1 MFKTEETEHLFM
13 DIKQELDSKI
23 SKYNLL
29 NHPFYQ
35 AWSAGELPVE
45 SLQCYAREYGVFIT
59 TLPKGWETLNDSET
73 VEEETEH
80 IEMWED
86 FADGLNTQIS
96 DAQTP
101 EVKVLLETADKLFS
115 DSSETALGAL
125 YAFEAQQPETAK
137 SKLAGLKEFYQLPQ
151 KVEPYFETHSHNEHE
166 AEKLLERI
174 DALSATS
181 QETVVK
187 ACEQMSSALWDA
199 LTGIHDAEC
208 A

>member
-1 MFKTEETEHLFM
+1 MDFK
-13 DIKQELDSKI
+13 QALDSKI
-23 SKYNLL
+23 SEYNLL
-29 NHPFYQ
+29 DHPFYQ

-45 SLQCYAREYGVFIT
+45 ALKCYAREYGAFIS
-59 TLPKGWETLNDSET
+59 TLPKGWETLNDPET

-80 IEMWED
+80 IDMWAD
-86 FADGLNTQIS
+86 FANGLNTEVSEAQIP
-96 DAQTP
+96 Q
-101 EVKVLLETADKLFS
+101 VKTLLKTAEKLFS
-115 DSSETALGAL
+115 ESETALGAL

-137 SKLAGLKEFYQLPQ
+137 SKLAGLKEFYQLPE

-166 AEKLLERI
+166 AEKLLKRI
-174 DALSATS
+174 GELSLAS
-181 QETVVK
+181 QKTVVQ

>member
-1 MFKTEETEHLFM
+1 MDFK
-13 DIKQELDSKI
+13 QALDSKI

-35 AWSAGELPVE
+35 AWSAGELPLDALR
-45 SLQCYAREYGVFIT
+45 SYAREYGAFIA
-59 TLPKGWETLNDSET
+59 TLPNGWETLNDAET
-73 VEEETEH
+73 AEEETEH

-86 FADGLNTQIS
+86 FADALGTEIAEAQIP
-96 DAQTP
+96 Q
-101 EVKVLLETADKLFS
+101 VKTLLDTAEKLFADS
-115 DSSETALGAL
+115 DTALGAL

-137 SKLAGLKEFYQLPQ
+137 SKLTGLKTFYQLPE
-151 KVEPYFETHSHNEHE
+151 KVEPYFVTHSHNEHE
-166 AEKLLERI
+166 AEKILERI
-174 DALSATS
+174 DALSSDS
-181 QETVVK
+181 QETAVQ

>member
-1 MFKTEETEHLFM
+1 MDFK
-13 DIKQELDSKI
+13 QALDSKI

-29 NHPFYQ
+29 DHPFYQ

-45 SLQCYAREYGVFIT
+45 ALKCYAREYGAFIS
-59 TLPKGWETLNDSET
+59 TLPKGWETLNDAET
-73 VEEETEH
+73 AEEETEH
-80 IEMWED
+80 IDMWAD
-86 FADGLNTQIS
+86 FAEGLNTQVS
-96 DAQTP
+96 AAQIP
-101 EVKVLLETADKLFS
+101 QVKKLLETAENLFS
-115 DSSETALGAL
+115 ESETALGAL

-137 SKLAGLKEFYQLPQ
+137 SKLAGLKKFYQLPE

-166 AEKLLERI
+166 AEKLLEQI
-174 DALSATS
+174 GALSLDS
-181 QETVVK
+181 QKLVVQ